1 MLSKRATGIADSGR
15 QVLPTRLLLWTLL
28 VVGLVF
34 PGVLRASCG
43 SPGNAIE
50 AENCLTGTPQST
62 WDISGAGDATIQGF
76 ADQISVN
83 QGGTIN
89 FKVSTNASSY
99 HLDIYR
105 MGYYQGNGARLV
117 TTVTPSATLPQTQ
130 PACLTD
136 ATTGLYDCGNWA
148 VSASW
153 AVPSTAV
160 SGIYFARV
168 VRDDTQGASHIVFI
182 VRNDASHSNILF
194 QTSDLTWQAYNDQG
208 GQNLYGCNGAFD
220 LTCRAF
226 KVSYNRPFHTRVF
239 EPESW
244 VFNAEYPMVRW
255 LEANGYDVTYTSGV
269 DTDSNGA
276 LLLNHKVWMSNG
288 HDEYVSGNQRAN
300 IQTARDAGADL
311 AFFSGNTMFWKTRW
325 ENSIDGTN
333 TSYRTLVCYK
343 ETHANAVIDPSDP
356 PTWTGTWRDPRF
368 SPPADGGRPENALV
382 GTLFRMNGGQNVT
395 LLVPAADGKMRFW
408 RNTAVAS
415 LPSGQTATL
424 APGAIGAEFDDD
436 EDNGFRPAGLFE
448 LSATSVTDPSNVL
461 LDYGTTY
468 GAGTVVHKI
477 TMYKAPSG
485 ALVFATGTYQ
495 WSWGLDANHDRSN
508 LGSTTDPSMQQA
520 TVNLFADMGVQP
532 VSLQAPLA
540 PASASSD
547 TTPPTSTITS
557 PASGANL
564 QPGAPVTVQGTAVD
578 AGGGV
583 VAGVEV
589 SMDGGATWHP
599 AVGRAS
605 WSYSGNTASSGSVTI
620 RSRAVDDSGNLE
632 TPSAGVSVN
641 VAEQSCPC
649 TIWPSSAAPANGD
662 PGPDSSVE
670 LGVRFQADFDGT
682 ITGIRFYK
690 FAANTGTHVGNLWS
704 SGGGLLGS
712 ATFTNESGS
721 GWQEV
726 DFTSPVAVTANTVYI
741 ASYHT
746 DVGHYA
752 LDSQYFAS
760 AGFDNPPLHALQNTV
775 SGGNGLF
782 GYGTGNVFPSSTF
795 NSANYWVDLVYS
807 STSTVMLNSIT
818 VAPSQ
823 ATIQVGGTQ
832 QFTATGHYSDSST
845 QDITSQVTWSSS
857 NTASATINS
866 SGLAT
871 ALSGDGPTITASK
884 GSVSGSA
891 LLSVHGTP
899 LVITTTA
906 LPAGGQSAP
915 YSFQIA
921 ASGGVLPYTW
931 TLLSGTLP
939 AGLSLASNGQIA
951 GTPTT
956 LQTTNFTVQVTD
968 SGTKDA
974 LNPQQIATQ
983 ALSITVYPPPLIV
996 SIFPPTAVPTRADVG
1011 GDNSLELGVKFRADA
1026 NGSISAIR
1034 YYKSVDNI
1042 GTHTGHLWTIGG
1054 TLLGSVTFTGET
1066 ASGWQQA
1073 NFSSPIPITAGTV
1086 YLASYH
1092 ADYGGYS
1099 DDLNYFVSS
1108 GVDNPP
1114 LHALRDGIS
1123 AGNGV
1128 FDYGTGTVFPNS
1140 STKGSNYWVDVV
1152 FVQTVPD
1159 TTPPTVISISPS
1171 NGASGVDPKGAINVV
1186 FSKALDP
1193 TSLNSN
1199 TVILQDPTNAAVP
1212 ATVSYNSDTDTVTLT
1227 PTSALQ
1233 NSATYT
1239 VVLEGGSTDPRIKDL
1254 PGNAL
1259 AVNFVS
1265 SFNTAAPPPPSPT
1278 AGPGGP
1284 ILVVS
1289 AAANPLSLYYAEILR
1304 AEGLNEFAVL
1314 DISQVQSSTLA
1325 GYDVVVLGDTPLTS
1339 DQVTMFTNWV
1349 NGGGNLIAMHPDPQ
1363 LAGLLGLVDTGSA
1376 LSNAYVL
1383 MNTTA
1388 GPGVGL
1394 VGQTIQFHG
1403 PAELYTLNGA
1413 ISFADLYSNASTPS
1427 GNPAVTAN
1435 PVGTGIAT
1443 AFTYDLARSVVYTRQ
1458 GNPAWNAQ
1466 ARDGLTPMRSDDLFF
1481 GNAGFDPE
1489 PDWVDFNK
1497 IQIPQAD
1504 EQQRLLAN
1512 LILQMNSIKR
1522 PLPRFWYF
1530 PRGLQAVVVL
1540 TGDDHGTF
1548 YPTGGA
1554 SAARFDQLMEASPVG
1569 CSVETWQCLRSTA
1582 YLFPPSIAS
1591 NPLSNAQAADFISAG
1606 FEVSVHV
1613 DTSPDCSNYTSLSAL
1628 DADYAAQLSSF
1639 ASGYPSAPASQTHRM
1654 HCVAWSDYDSQPQV
1668 EFNHGIRLDTT
1679 YYYYPQSWIT
1689 DRPGLF
1695 TGSGMPMRFTTLN
1708 GTMVDVYQA
1717 TSQMTDE
1724 SGQTYPLHIDTLL
1737 DNALNLGYYGAF
1749 VANMHNDTADPT
1761 AASSIGTAA
1770 ILASAQS
1777 RGVPIISAVQLLKW
1791 LDGRNGSS
1799 FSLQS
1804 WDGATL
1810 AFNILVGS
1818 NAQGLQAMLPAT
1830 FSGTPL
1836 NSLTLNGSPVSHTL
1850 QTVKGMQYAVF
1861 AATSNGAY
1869 SAQYNA
1875 VTSVT
1880 VNPTLIVGGDP
1891 STGTVTINSPALSGG
1906 VVVTLQSDN
1915 PAARIPGNVTIA
1927 QGQTSASFNISTSQV
1942 LSTTPVHITGSFNST
1957 SQPATLTLTPQLA
1970 PTTAVTVTAGGNPS
1984 PYGSSVTF
1992 MATVSGAGPAP
2003 TGSVSFY
2010 DGGTCS
2016 IPGAA
2021 LGSAVVLNGSAQ
2033 ASVTTSTLTAAASP
2047 HTILAC
2053 YSGDV
2058 NYATSAGTL
2067 AQTVN
2072 PATVIPSITASS
2084 KVYDGTAT
2092 ATLATR
2098 SLSGV
2103 IGADNVTLSG
2113 GTATFADRNAGN
2125 AKTVTVTGLTLSG
2138 TTAAN
2143 YQLSSTTATATAN
2156 ITVAAVTVTADT
2168 QSKVY
2173 GNIDPALTYKLTS
2186 GSLGAGDSFAGGL
2199 TRVAGATVGTYAI
2212 QQGTLALTSNYTL
2225 SYVGAN
2231 LTITAAPLTVT
2242 AANVS
2247 RSYGVAN
2254 PAFTGTLT
2262 GVQNNDNITA
2272 TYSSSATIN
2281 SPAGPYAI
2289 VPALV
2294 DPGSKLGNYSVTAN
2308 NGVLTVTALTVTA
2321 VSLNPAAVA
2330 GGAGTTG
2337 TVTLSGI
2344 APTGGAVV
2352 ALQSGTPSLATVP
2365 TNVTVLAG
2373 QNSAT
2378 FAVTT
2383 TVATTAANV
2392 TITAT
2397 LAGSVQTTLTVNL
2410 SLLARNGWS
2419 LLSVDSQETSC
2430 YNGAGT
2436 NAFDGNPST
2445 LWHTQFCGSA
2455 PPTPHQISINLGASY
2470 RLSGFQYLPRQDGSA
2485 CGWIKQYAFYVST
2498 DGVNWGTAVATGT
2511 FSYGNLSTNCPGPG
2525 AGVPAAIEVT
2535 FSRKTAQYIRLVA
2548 NSELHGNPWT
2558 SMAELNVLG
2567 TASGNNPAPSL
2578 AQVTVNPGFV
2588 VGGAS
2593 SQGTVTLTE
2602 PAPAGGSVVSLASSN
2617 PAATVPASVTV
2628 PANAFSAN
2636 FTITTTAVGAVTPLN
2651 ISGSLSS
2658 NAQTSFTVNP
2668 GGLISQTGWSL
2679 VSVDS
2684 QETSCYNGVATNA
2697 FDGNSST
2704 LWHTQ
2709 FCGSAPPTP
2718 HQISINLGASYNLT
2732 AFQYLPRQDGSAC
2745 GWIKDYAFY
2754 VSSDGVNWGTAVA
2767 TGTFNYGNL
2776 STTCPGPGAGVP
2788 SALQIAFP
2796 QTTGQ
2801 YIQLVALDEL
2811 QGHPWTSV
2819 AELNV
2824 LGTASANNPPPSL
2837 AQVTVNPAIV
2847 VGGASAQG
2855 TVTLSGPAP
2864 AGGAVVSLASSD
2876 PSATVPL
2883 TVTVPANAFSA
2894 TFTITTTA
2902 VGAVTQPN
2910 ISGSY
2915 SGNAQ
2920 TSFTVNPG
2928 SLISQTSWSVVS
2940 VDSQETSCYNG
2951 VATNA
2956 FDGNS
2961 STLWHTQ
2968 FCSSAPPTP
2977 HQISI
2982 NLGASYNLT
2991 AFQYLP
2997 RQDGSAC
3004 GWIKDYAF
3012 YVSSDGVNWGTAVAT
3027 GTFNYG
3033 NLSTTC
3039 PGPGAGVPAA
3049 LQIAFPQTTGQY
3061 IRLVALDELNGHPW
3075 TSVAELNVL
3084 GTTSASN
3091 PPPSL
3096 AQVTVN
3102 PAFVVGG
3109 ASTQGTVT
3117 LSGPAPVGGVLVSLA
3132 SSDPSATVPLTVTVP
3147 ANAFSATFTIT
3158 TTAVGAVTQPNISGS
3173 LNGNAQTSFTVNP
3186 GSLIPQA
3193 VWSVVSVDSQ
3203 ETTCYNGAATNAF
3216 DGNSGTLWH
3225 TQFCNTNPPTP
3236 HQISI
3241 NLGASYSLTAF
3252 QYLPRQDGSAC
3263 GWIKDYAFY
3272 VSSDGVNWGTAVA
3285 TGTFNYGNLSTNC
3298 PGPGAGVPAA
3308 LQVAFP
3314 QTTGQYIQLVAL
3326 DELQGHPWTSVAE
3339 LNVLGTASA
3348 SNPPP
3353 SVVQVTVNPAIVVG
3367 GTSAQ
3372 GTVTLSGPAP
3382 AAGAVVSLASSDPS
3396 TTVPL
3401 TVTVPANAFSAN
3413 FTITTV
3419 AVGAVAQLNISGSYN
3434 GSAAQASFTV
3444 NSGTLISQAGWSL
3457 LYVDSQETTCYNG
3470 AATNAFDGNPA
3481 TAWSTQFCGTVPPG
3495 PHEIQIN
3502 LGASHTL
3509 TAFRY
3514 LAQQDGSSCGWIQQ
3528 YEFYVS
3534 SDGLNWGSPVAT
3546 GSFDY
3551 TGLTQACFG
3560 PGASLPPA
3568 RQVAFPA
3575 VTAQYIRFREITG
3588 FEGTPVAAA
3597 AELNVLGQ

>member
-1 MLSKRATGIADSGR
+1 M
-15 QVLPTRLLLWTLL
+15 
-28 VVGLVF
+28 VF
-34 PGVLRASCG
+34 PGLLRASCG

-89 FKVSTNASSY
+89 FKISTNASSY

-117 TTVTPSATLPQTQ
+117 TTITPSATLPQTQ
-130 PACLTD
+130 PACLSD
-136 ATTGLYDCGNWA
+136 VTTGLYDCGNWA

-168 VRDDTQGASHIVFI
+168 VRDDTLGASHIVFV

-244 VFNAEYPMVRW
+244 VFNGEYPMVRW
-255 LEANGYDVTYTSGV
+255 LEANGYDVTYISGV
-269 DTDSNGA
+269 DTDRSGA

-300 IQTARDAGADL
+300 IQAARDAGVDL

-343 ETHANAVIDPSDP
+343 ETHANAVTDPADP

-382 GTLFRMNGGQNVT
+382 GTLFRMNGGQNAT
-395 LLVPAADGKMRFW
+395 LLVPDTDGKMRFW

-448 LSATSVTDPSNVL
+448 LSATSVTDSNNVL

-508 LGSTTDPSMQQA
+508 LGSATDPSMQQA

-547 TTPPTSTITS
+547 TTAPTSTITS
-557 PASGANL
+557 PAPGANL
-564 QPGAPVTVQGTAVD
+564 QPGASVTVQGTAVD

-605 WSYSGNTASSGSVTI
+605 WSYTGNTASSGSVTI

-632 TPSAGVSVN
+632 TPSAGVTVN
-641 VAEQSCPC
+641 IAEQTCPC
-649 TIWPSSAAPANGD
+649 TIWPSSAAPTHGD
-662 PGPDSSVE
+662 PGPDASVE
-670 LGVRFQADFDGT
+670 LGVKFQADFAGT

-690 FAANTGTHVGNLWS
+690 FATNTGTHVGNLWS
-704 SGGGLLGS
+704 SSGTLLASG
-712 ATFTNESGS
+712 TFTTESAS

-726 DFTSPVAVTANTVYI
+726 DFTTPVAITANTVYI

-752 LDSQYFAS
+752 ADSQYFAS
-760 AGFDNPPLHALQNTV
+760 AGFDNPPLHALQNGV

-795 NSANYWVDLVYS
+795 NSANYWVDLVYT

-832 QFTATGHYSDSST
+832 QFTATGHYSDNST

-857 NTASATINS
+857 NTAAATINS

-871 ALSGDGPTITASK
+871 ALSGDGPTITATK
-884 GSVSGSA
+884 GNIKGSA
-891 LLSVHGTP
+891 LLTIHGAP
-899 LVITTTA
+899 LVITTTS
-906 LPAGGQSAP
+906 LPPGGQNSL
-915 YSFQIA
+915 YSFQIV

-939 AGLSLASNGQIA
+939 AGLSLASNGQIT

-956 LQTTNFTVQVTD
+956 QQTTNFTVQVTD
-968 SGTKDA
+968 SGTKDS
-974 LNPQQIATQ
+974 LNPQQTATQ
-983 ALSITVYPPPLIV
+983 ALSLAVYPPPLIV

-1011 GDNSLELGVKFRADA
+1011 GDSSLELGVKFRADA
-1026 NGSISAIR
+1026 NGDISAIR

-1092 ADYGGYS
+1092 ADFGGYA
-1099 DDLNYFVSS
+1099 DDLNYFISS

-1123 AGNGV
+1123 GGNGV
-1128 FDYGTGTVFPNS
+1128 FSYGTGTVFPNS
-1140 STKGSNYWVDVV
+1140 STQGANYWVDVV

-1171 NGASGVDPKGAINVV
+1171 NGASGVDTHAAINVV

-1193 TSLNSN
+1193 TTVNSN
-1199 TVILQDPTNAAVP
+1199 TVILHDPSNAVVP
-1212 ATVSYNSDTDTVTLT
+1212 STVSYNSDTDTVTLT

-1254 PGNAL
+1254 VGNAL
-1259 AVNFVS
+1259 AANFVS
-1265 SFNTAAPPPPSPT
+1265 LFNTAAPPPPSPT

-1339 DQVTMFTNWV
+1339 GQVTMFTNWV

-1363 LAGLLGLVDTGSA
+1363 LAGLLGLVDTGSP
-1376 LSNAYVL
+1376 LSNAYML
-1383 MNTTA
+1383 MNTTG

-1427 GNPAVTAN
+1427 GHPAVTAN
-1435 PVGTGIAT
+1435 PVGTGIAV
-1443 AFTYDLARSVVYTRQ
+1443 AFTYDLARSIVYQRQ
-1458 GNPAWNAQ
+1458 GNPAWNGQ
-1466 ARDGLTPMRSDDLFF
+1466 ARDGLIPTRSDDLFF
-1481 GNAGFDPE
+1481 GNAGFDPQ

-1497 IQIPQAD
+1497 VQIPQAD

-1569 CSVETWQCLRSTA
+1569 CSVESWQCLRSTA
-1582 YLFPPSIAS
+1582 YVFPPSIAS

-1606 FEVSVHV
+1606 FEVSVHI

-1628 DADYAAQLSSF
+1628 DANYTAQLSSF
-1639 ASGYPSAPASQTHRM
+1639 ATGYPSAPASQTHRM

-1679 YYYYPQSWIT
+1679 YYYYPQTWIN

-1717 TSQMTDE
+1717 PSQMTDE
-1724 SGQTYPLHIDTLL
+1724 SGQTYPLHVDTLL

-1749 VANMHNDTADPT
+1749 VANMHNDTADPS
-1761 AASSIGTAA
+1761 AASSVGAAA
-1770 ILASAQS
+1770 ILASAQA

-1810 AFNILVGS
+1810 TFNILVGA
-1818 NAQGLQAMLPAT
+1818 NAQGLQAMLPAQ

-1836 NSLTLNGSPVSHTL
+1836 NSLTLNGNAVSYTL
-1850 QTVKGMQYAVF
+1850 QTIKGMQYAVF
-1861 AATSNGAY
+1861 AATSNGTY
-1869 SAQYNA
+1869 SVQYNA

-1880 VNPTLIVGGDP
+1880 VNPTVVVGGDP
-1891 STGTVTINSPALSGG
+1891 STGTVTIISPVLSGG
-1906 VVVTLQSDN
+1906 VVVALQSDN
-1915 PAARIPGNVTIA
+1915 PAATIPASVTIA
-1927 QGQTSASFNISTSQV
+1927 QGQTSAPFNISTSHV
-1942 LSTTPVHITGSFNST
+1942 LTSTPVHIAGSFNST
-1957 SQPATLTLTPQLA
+1957 SQPATLTLTSQLM

-1984 PYGSSVTF
+1984 TYGSSVTF
-1992 MATVSGAGPAP
+1992 MATVSGPGLAP

-2016 IPGAA
+2016 TPGAT
-2021 LGSAVVLNGSAQ
+2021 LGISVALNGSAQ
-2033 ASVTTSTLTAAASP
+2033 ASVTTSALTAAASP

-2058 NYATSAGTL
+2058 TYLAGAGTL
-2067 AQTVN
+2067 AQAVN
-2072 PATVIPSITASS
+2072 PATVTPSITVSS
-2084 KVYDGTAT
+2084 KVYDGTTAAT
-2092 ATLATR
+2092 ITAR

-2103 IGADNVTLSG
+2103 IGTDNVTLSG
-2113 GTATFADRNAGN
+2113 GTAAFADKNVGT
-2125 AKTVTVTGLTLSG
+2125 AKTVTATGLTLSG

-2143 YQLSSTTATATAN
+2143 YQLSATSATTTAN
-2156 ITVAAVTVTADT
+2156 
-2168 QSKVY
+2168 
-2173 GNIDPALTYKLTS
+2173 
-2186 GSLGAGDSFAGGL
+2186 
-2199 TRVAGATVGTYAI
+2199 
-2212 QQGTLALTSNYTL
+2212 
-2225 SYVGAN
+2225 
-2231 LTITAAPLTVT
+2231 ITAAPLTLT
-2242 AANVS
+2242 ASNAT
-2247 RSYGVAN
+2247 RSYGASN
-2254 PAFTGTLT
+2254 PQFTGTIVGL
-2262 GVQNNDNITA
+2262 QNNDNITA
-2272 TYSSSATIN
+2272 TYSTVAILT
-2281 SPAGPYAI
+2281 SPVGTYAI
-2289 VPALV
+2289 VPAPV
-2294 DPGSKLGNYSVTAN
+2294 DPGNNLGNYSVTLN
-2308 NGVLTVTALTVTA
+2308 NGVLTITAVAATA
-2321 VSLNPAAVA
+2321 VSVNPTAVA
-2330 GGAGTTG
+2330 GGVGATG

-2344 APTGGAVV
+2344 APSGGSVV
-2352 ALQSGTPSLATVP
+2352 KLKSSASGVATVP
-2365 TNVTVLAG
+2365 ANVTVPAG

-2383 TVATTAANV
+2383 NAVTTAANV

-2397 LAGSVQTTLTVNL
+2397 LNGSVTTTLTVNL
-2410 SLLARNGWS
+2410 SLIAQNDWS
-2419 LLSVDSQETSC
+2419 LLSVDSQETIC
-2430 YNGAGT
+2430 GNGVGT

-2445 LWHTQFCGSA
+2445 MWHTQFC
-2455 PPTPHQISINLGASY
+2455 PTATPMPHQISINLGASY
-2470 RLSGFQYLPRQDGSA
+2470 NLVAFQYLPRQDGSA
-2485 CGWIKQYAFYVST
+2485 CGWIKDYEFYVSS
-2498 DGVNWGTAVATGT
+2498 DGVNWGSPVASGN
-2511 FSYGNLSTNCPGPG
+2511 FSYANLSKNCPGPG
-2525 AGVPAAIEVT
+2525 AGVPSARQVA
-2535 FSRKTAQYIRLVA
+2535 FSQTTGQYIRLVA
-2548 NSELHGNPWT
+2548 LSELHGNPWT
-2558 SMAELNVLG
+2558 SVAELNVLG
-2567 TASGNNPAPSL
+2567 TVSANNPMPSL
-2578 AQVTVNPGFV
+2578 AQVTVNPAIV
-2588 VGGAS
+2588 VGGAGV
-2593 SQGTVTLTE
+2593 QGTVTLSG
-2602 PAPAGGSVVSLASSN
+2602 PAPAGGVVVTLASSD
-2617 PAATVPASVTV
+2617 PSATVPATVTV
-2628 PANAFSAN
+2628 PANSLSAN
-2636 FTITTTAVGAVTPLN
+2636 FTITTAAVGAPTQPD
-2651 ISGSLSS
+2651 ISGSFNSG
-2658 NAQTSFTVNP
+2658 NAQASFTVNP
-2668 GGLISQTGWSL
+2668 GSLIPQSGWSL
-2679 VSVDS
+2679 LSVDS
-2684 QETSCYNGVATNA
+2684 QETICGNGVGANA
-2697 FDGNSST
+2697 FDGNPST
-2704 LWHTQ
+2704 MWHTQ
-2709 FCGSAPPTP
+2709 FCPSAAPMP

-2776 STTCPGPGAGVP
+2776 ST
-2788 SALQIAFP
+2788 
-2796 QTTGQ
+2796 
-2801 YIQLVALDEL
+2801 
-2811 QGHPWTSV
+2811 
-2819 AELNV
+2819 
-2824 LGTASANNPPPSL
+2824 
-2837 AQVTVNPAIV
+2837 
-2847 VGGASAQG
+2847 
-2855 TVTLSGPAP
+2855 
-2864 AGGAVVSLASSD
+2864 
-2876 PSATVPL
+2876 
-2883 TVTVPANAFSA
+2883 
-2894 TFTITTTA
+2894 
-2902 VGAVTQPN
+2902 
-2910 ISGSY
+2910 
-2915 SGNAQ
+2915 
-2920 TSFTVNPG
+2920 
-2928 SLISQTSWSVVS
+2928 
-2940 VDSQETSCYNG
+2940 
-2951 VATNA
+2951 
-2956 FDGNS
+2956 
-2961 STLWHTQ
+2961 
-2968 FCSSAPPTP
+2968 
-2977 HQISI
+2977 
-2982 NLGASYNLT
+2982 
-2991 AFQYLP
+2991 
-2997 RQDGSAC
+2997 
-3004 GWIKDYAF
+3004 
-3012 YVSSDGVNWGTAVAT
+3012 
-3027 GTFNYG
+3027 
-3033 NLSTTC
+3033 
-3039 PGPGAGVPAA
+3039 
-3049 LQIAFPQTTGQY
+3049 
-3061 IRLVALDELNGHPW
+3061 
-3075 TSVAELNVL
+3075 
-3084 GTTSASN
+3084 
-3091 PPPSL
+3091 
-3096 AQVTVN
+3096 
-3102 PAFVVGG
+3102 
-3109 ASTQGTVT
+3109 
-3117 LSGPAPVGGVLVSLA
+3117 
-3132 SSDPSATVPLTVTVP
+3132 
-3147 ANAFSATFTIT
+3147 
-3158 TTAVGAVTQPNISGS
+3158 
-3173 LNGNAQTSFTVNP
+3173 
-3186 GSLIPQA
+3186 
-3193 VWSVVSVDSQ
+3193 
-3203 ETTCYNGAATNAF
+3203 
-3216 DGNSGTLWH
+3216 
-3225 TQFCNTNPPTP
+3225 
-3236 HQISI
+3236 
-3241 NLGASYSLTAF
+3241 
-3252 QYLPRQDGSAC
+3252 
-3263 GWIKDYAFY
+3263 
-3272 VSSDGVNWGTAVA
+3272 
-3285 TGTFNYGNLSTNC
+3285 NC
-3298 PGPGAGVPAA
+3298 PGPGASEPSA
-3308 LQVAFP
+3308 L
-3314 QTTGQYIQLVAL
+3314 
-3326 DELQGHPWTSVAE
+3326 
-3339 LNVLGTASA
+3339 
-3348 SNPPP
+3348 
-3353 SVVQVTVNPAIVVG
+3353 
-3367 GTSAQ
+3367 
-3372 GTVTLSGPAP
+3372 
-3382 AAGAVVSLASSDPS
+3382 
-3396 TTVPL
+3396 
-3401 TVTVPANAFSAN
+3401 
-3413 FTITTV
+3413 
-3419 AVGAVAQLNISGSYN
+3419 
-3434 GSAAQASFTV
+3434 
-3444 NSGTLISQAGWSL
+3444 
-3457 LYVDSQETTCYNG
+3457 
-3470 AATNAFDGNPA
+3470 
-3481 TAWSTQFCGTVPPG
+3481 
-3495 PHEIQIN
+3495 
-3502 LGASHTL
+3502 
-3509 TAFRY
+3509 
-3514 LAQQDGSSCGWIQQ
+3514 
-3528 YEFYVS
+3528 
-3534 SDGLNWGSPVAT
+3534 
-3546 GSFDY
+3546 
-3551 TGLTQACFG
+3551 
-3560 PGASLPPA
+3560 
-3568 RQVAFPA
+3568 
-3575 VTAQYIRFREITG
+3575 
-3588 FEGTPVAAA
+3588 
-3597 AELNVLGQ
+3597 